1 MTTTDTW
8 ILKTKDKF
16 HPKLSD
22 ENGGRRQPKTNP
34 NFYTNSS
41 IKSSGSDRST
51 KKVSHNDQPDLP
63 RKVFDA
69 GDPKNVEQLYDTRV
83 KSSASDS
90 GLSSPSS
97 SLDKHENMVAKPLS
111 SAPPRSRPKSQYI
124 PRQNNDKNIAHRLS
138 LHTNYDNMVVD
149 NNPQVF
155 TVTNVT
161 SDNVKSKSPDNV
173 NVTYAD
179 LDPRAFMVPKN
190 KVLPTKSNKRKN
202 SSSDSRSTYASIRSK
217 PL

>member
-1 MTTTDTW
+1 MITDIW

-22 ENGGRRQPKTNP
+22 ENGGRRQAKSNP

-51 KKVSHNDQPDLP
+51 KNKISHDDQPDVP
-63 RKVFDA
+63 RKIFDA
-69 GDPKNVEQLYDTRV
+69 GDPKNVEQLYDNRV

-111 SAPPRSRPKSQYI
+111 SAPPRSRPKSQFI
-124 PRQNNDKNIAHRLS
+124 PRQNNDKNIANRLS
-138 LHTNYDNMVVD
+138 LHTNFDNMVVD

-161 SDNVKSKSPDNV
+161 NDNNGKSKSPD

-179 LDPRAFMVPKN
+179 LDPRAFMVPQN
-190 KVLPTKSNKRKN
+190 KVLPTKSKKRKN
-202 SSSDSRSTYASIRSK
+202 SSSDSRSTYASITSK

>member
-1 MTTTDTW
+1 M
-8 ILKTKDKF
+8 
-16 HPKLSD
+16 
-22 ENGGRRQPKTNP
+22 GR
-34 NFYTNSS
+34 
-41 IKSSGSDRST
+41 
-51 KKVSHNDQPDLP
+51 
-63 RKVFDA
+63 
-69 GDPKNVEQLYDTRV
+69 LYDTRV

-111 SAPPRSRPKSQYI
+111 SAPPRSRPKSQFI

-138 LHTNYDNMVVD
+138 LHTNYGNMVVD

-161 SDNVKSKSPDNV
+161 NDNVKSKSPDNV
-173 NVTYAD
+173 TYAG

-190 KVLPTKSNKRKN
+190 KVLPT
-202 SSSDSRSTYASIRSK
+202 
-217 PL
+217 

>member
-1 MTTTDTW
+1 MTLLIFT
-8 ILKTKDKF
+8 F
-16 HPKLSD
+16 SD

-51 KKVSHNDQPDLP
+51 KKKISHDDQPDVP
-63 RKVFDA
+63 RKTFDT
-69 GDPKNVEQLYDTRV
+69 GDPKNVERLYDTRV

-97 SLDKHENMVAKPLS
+97 SLDKH
-111 SAPPRSRPKSQYI
+111 
-124 PRQNNDKNIAHRLS
+124 
-138 LHTNYDNMVVD
+138 DNMVVD

-155 TVTNVT
+155 TVTNG
-161 SDNVKSKSPDNV
+161 SHGKSKSPD

-179 LDPRAFMVPKN
+179 LDPRAFMVPQN

-202 SSSDSRSTYASIRSK
+202 SSSDSRSTYASIS
-217 PL
+217 

>member
-1 MTTTDTW
+1 MITDTW
-8 ILKTKDKF
+8 ILKTKDKC

-51 KKVSHNDQPDLP
+51 KNKISHDDQPDVP
-63 RKVFDA
+63 RKTFDT
-69 GDPKNVEQLYDTRV
+69 GDPKNVERLYDTRV

-111 SAPPRSRPKSQYI
+111 SAPPRSRPKSQFI
-124 PRQNNDKNIAHRLS
+124 PRQNHDKTVAHRLS
-138 LHTNYDNMVVD
+138 LHTNFDNMVVD

-155 TVTNVT
+155 TVTNV
-161 SDNVKSKSPDNV
+161 SHGKSKSPD

-179 LDPRAFMVPKN
+179 LDPRAFMVPQN

-202 SSSDSRSTYASIRSK
+202 SSSDSRSTYASISSK